1 MAPSLPLIQR
11 DTLREILRQL
21 GIAEQEILGAM
32 RGVTDIDRARR
43 LARQRAEIARVIDV
57 FRAATDAAARG
68 GLDAAWGA
76 GSAAIR
82 DQVAAG
88 GSGVATQ
95 GRLNARVL
103 LAMRNFMTDRISDVS
118 RQAIE
123 KINSALAQHLL
134 GVKPLANTITEI
146 ERILGTGT
154 RRRAM
159 TIAYTEI
166 GRAYSQ
172 AQYEQLLEQAKILPG
187 LKKRWLH
194 SEKEHGRPGHIL
206 AADQP
211 AIPVDEPFEIVDLKT
226 GEVEL
231 LRFPRDPQASAKNT
245 INCGCMMIAVPPPLG
260 QYVPLKPGDL
270 VQAGTV
276 VRNGIID
283 APIRIVRDSDGL
295 GH

>member
-21 GIAEQEILGAM
+21 GLAEQQIVAAM
-32 RGVTDIDRARR
+32 RGVTDADRARR
-43 LARQRAEIARVIDV
+43 LARQRAEIVRVIEV
-57 FRAATDAAARG
+57 FRAAADAAARG
-68 GLDAAWGA
+68 GLDAAWSA

-82 DQVAAG
+82 EQLAAAAAG
-88 GSGVATQ
+88 IAPF

-103 LAMRNFMTDRISDVS
+103 LAMRDFMTDRISDVA
-118 RQAIE
+118 RQAID
-123 KINSALAQHLL
+123 KINAALAQHLL
-134 GVKPLANTITEI
+134 GVRSLAAAITDI

-159 TIAYTEI
+159 TIAYTEV
-166 GRAYSQ
+166 GRAYSS
-172 AQYEQLLEQAKILPG
+172 AQYEQMLEQAKILPG

-211 AIPVDEPFEIVDLKT
+211 PIPVEEPFEIVDLKT
-226 GEVEL
+226 GEVES

-245 INCGCMMIAVPPPLG
+245 VNCGCMMVAVPPPLG

-276 VRNGIID
+276 VRNGIAN
-283 APIRIVRDSDGL
+283 APIRIITDPDA
-295 GH
+295 